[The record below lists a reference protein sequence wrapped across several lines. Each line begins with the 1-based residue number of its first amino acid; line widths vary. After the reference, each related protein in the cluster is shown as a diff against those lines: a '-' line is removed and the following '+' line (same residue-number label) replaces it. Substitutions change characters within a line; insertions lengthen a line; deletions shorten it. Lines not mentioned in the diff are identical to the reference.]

1 MTADKDTPGAL
12 KVTVNG
18 EEIPISPFVH
28 DFITRTIEG
37 MISALKDIPSPLE
50 NITIRIEKK

>member
-1 MTADKDTPGAL
+1 MTADKDTTGSL

-50 NITIRIEKK
+50 NITIRIAKK